1 MYHKIVLFAFI
12 VLSSMVFNVSGSQGV
27 SPQKLYR
34 FDTKPIRGEGEKD
47 SFEENYIDINVIKP
61 GISFKSISYCLRIAP
76 KDLFS
81 QCVFYEEGVKFIFI
95 DQNKSFGFLFFHGI
109 HYIFKFPE
117 EITIVPE
124 QWYHVCVSYENKN
137 IAKSHIKMYFDGM
150 SLIDKE
156 IHSPNHSTVFNLKPT
171 WRLGYCKESLL
182 DPTVEITR
190 GSIRDF
196 SAWSRALTND
206 EMLTFTKD
214 CSIDK
219 ERAKLKPDVIEW
231 NTMQINETGRN
242 VRVEYTSFK
251 QKDRV
256 IFKSNCKDQIEQK
269 QEKTKSRKTHLF
281 PVCNEDLV
289 NLKFTNKMTFE
300 EATLTCHQLGGM
312 MPLPRNLE
320 EVEDLTALANES
332 RRNNGF
338 TDEDSGM
345 LECSTYW
352 LPIKQKRE
360 KHLMEQEYLW
370 IHNQFNDININ
381 GKSGGKK
388 SVNFLPWELGQPNG
402 LEFQQCVVM
411 APKTQLYYDVDCKET
426 HCFFCSV
433 CKQLHFFLRGLSEG
447 LSKGDD
453 NRNGIDSRY
462 IYIPKFD
469 DEKSNE
475 IQLEGYYDHKINL
488 NKDINQWEISRVDNG
503 SVGSLSTEQHYP
515 FGKHIWNVNNSRIFG
530 DSTAISKK
538 EVLKLSLVRNFSLKA
553 FIKSCW
559 YFDFSI

>member
-1 MYHKIVLFAFI
+1 VEGTQIVK
-12 VLSSMVFNVSGSQGV
+12 
-27 SPQKLYR
+27 PHKLYR
-34 FDTKPIRGEGEKD
+34 FDTKPVSDGEKD
-47 SFEENYIDINVIKP
+47 SFEENYIDINVIKH
-61 GISFKSISYCLRIAP
+61 GIPFKSISYCLRIAP

-81 QCVFYEEGVKFIFI
+81 QCIFYEEGVKFIFI
-95 DQNKSFGFLFFHGI
+95 DQSKSFGFLFFHGI

-137 IAKSHIKMYFDGM
+137 IAKSHIKMYFDGI

-219 ERAKLKPDVIEW
+219 ERNQLKPDIIEW
-231 NTMQINETGRN
+231 NDMQINHTGSN
-242 VRVEYTSFK
+242 VQVEYTSFK

-256 IFKSNCKDQIEQK
+256 IFKANCKAVEHK
-269 QEKTKSRKTHLF
+269 QEKANTRKTHSF

-312 MPLPRNLE
+312 MPLPRNSE

-332 RRNNGF
+332 QILK
-338 TDEDSGM
+338 DGM
-345 LECSTYW
+345 SECTTYW
-352 LPIKQKRE
+352 LPIKQKKE
-360 KHLMEQEYLW
+360 NKMEQEQYDW
-370 IHNQFNDININ
+370 INHKFNNKN
-381 GKSGGKK
+381 ESSKF
-388 SVNFLPWELGQPNG
+388 VTFLPWELGQPNG

-453 NRNGIDSRY
+453 HRNGIDSRY
-462 IYIPKFD
+462 IYIPKFEEED
-469 DEKSNE
+469 NQ

-488 NKDINQWEISRVDNG
+488 NKAANQWEILRVDNG
-503 SVGSLSTEQHYP
+503 SVGTLSTEQHYP
-515 FGKHIWNVNNSRIFG
+515 FGKHIWNVNNSRMFG
-530 DSTAISKK
+530 DHLAISKK
-538 EVLKLSLVRNFSLKA
+538 EVLKLSLVIF
-553 FIKSCW
+553 
-559 YFDFSI
+559 

>member
-1 MYHKIVLFAFI
+1 MKMLYKTICCIYIVRCTLMLAEGTE
-12 VLSSMVFNVSGSQGV
+12 NVKNH
-27 SPQKLYR
+27 KLYR
-34 FDTKPIRGEGEKD
+34 FDTKPITDGEKD
-47 SFEENYIDINVIKP
+47 SFQENYIDINVIRHGLP
-61 GISFKSISYCLRIAP
+61 FKSISYCLRIAP

-81 QCVFYEEGVKFIFI
+81 QCIFYEKGFKFIFI

-117 EITIVPE
+117 EMKIVPE
-124 QWYHVCVSYENKN
+124 QWYHVCVSYENKS
-137 IAKSHIKMYFDGM
+137 IAKAQIKMYFDGIK
-150 SLIDKE
+150 LVDKE
-156 IHSPNHSTVFNLKPT
+156 IHSPNESTVFVLKPT

-214 CSIDK
+214 CSVDN
-219 ERAKLKPDVIEW
+219 ETTNLKPDIIEW
-231 NTMQINETGRN
+231 KNMQLNQTGAN
-242 VRVEYTSFK
+242 VKAEYISFK

-256 IFKSNCKDQIEQK
+256 IFKSDCKATRFK
-269 QEKTKSRKTHLF
+269 QEKAKKRKIHSF

-289 NLKFTNKMTFE
+289 NLKFSNKLTFE

-312 MPLPRNLE
+312 MPLPGNFE
-320 EVEDLTALANES
+320 EVEDLTTLANERQS
-332 RRNNGF
+332 KA
-338 TDEDSGM
+338 
-345 LECSTYW
+345 ECTTYW
-352 LPIKQKRE
+352 LPIKQKD
-360 KHLMEQEYLW
+360 KNKIKQEYDW
-370 IHNQFNDININ
+370 VHHKFNNN
-381 GKSGGKK
+381 GSSKI
-388 SVNFLPWELGQPNG
+388 VAFLAWQLGQPNG

-411 APKTQLYYDVDCKET
+411 APETKLYYDVDCKET

-462 IYIPKFD
+462 IYIPKF
-469 DEKSNE
+469 EEENYQ

-488 NKDINQWEISRVDNG
+488 NKAANQWEILRVDNG
-503 SVGSLSTEQHYP
+503 TVGTLSTEQHYP

-530 DSTAISKK
+530 DTAIISKK
-538 EVLKLSLVRNFSLKA
+538 EVLKLSLVIN
-553 FIKSCW
+553 I
-559 YFDFSI
+559 